1 MRCGAQATVGAGQE
15 RGKMSDAKRRVLGI
29 GIVGIGGAAVNML
42 PALARNPEFA
52 IAAAADIDADVLGRF
67 AQDYPAA
74 ATFRSVAELCAA
86 PAVDLVY
93 IGTPTRLHAEHA
105 GIALAARKHVLIEKP
120 MAVTLAE
127 ADAMIAAAER
137 NGVLLGVNVK
147 HSFEPRVLK
156 LRALAQSGEF
166 GRLRMIHSW
175 RYVDWLYRPRT
186 RDELTP
192 GWGAGILWRQGP
204 HHFDFLRTIG
214 GGLLRSVR
222 GNCQILDAARRVTG
236 AYTAYLEFADGLVC
250 TAMCS
255 GYDHFNSRDLVR
267 GFSSEKPLAPPAQHA
282 RARRAL
288 EAHAGDPSWEEKQ
301 AADERYGGGGP
312 VPDNGHTVSSSWLLS
327 GPLVASFERGDVRFS
342 PTGLVVDGDR
352 EQWEIPLKDQGD
364 GRDGRLKSFHRAIVE
379 GAALSADGRWG
390 KATQEVLVALERSAE
405 THAEIALIHQ
415 TPYTG

>member
-1 MRCGAQATVGAGQE
+1 
-15 RGKMSDAKRRVLGI
+15 MSDAKQRRVLGI

-42 PALARNPEFA
+42 PAFARNPDFT

-67 AQDYPAA
+67 ARDYPNA
-74 ATFRSVAELCAA
+74 ATFRSVAELCAC

-93 IGTPTRLHAEHA
+93 IGTPTRLHAQHA

-127 ADAMIAAAER
+127 ADAMIAAAEGY
-137 NGVLLGVNVK
+137 GVLLGVNVK
-147 HSFEPRVLK
+147 HSFEPRVLE
-156 LRALAQSGEF
+156 LRILAQSGEF
-166 GRLRMIHSW
+166 GRLRMVHSW

-222 GNCQILDAARRVTG
+222 GNCQILDTARRVAG

-250 TAMCS
+250 TAVCS
-255 GYDHFNSRDLVR
+255 GYDHFNSRDYVR
-267 GFSSEKPLAPPAQHA
+267 GFRGETPLAPAGQHA
-282 RARRAL
+282 RARRTL
-288 EAHAGDPSWEEKQ
+288 ETHAADPTWEDQ
-301 AADERYGGGGP
+301 AAEGERYGGAS
-312 VPDNGHTVSSSWLLS
+312 DDRTAANANALSSGWLLS
-327 GPLVASFERGDVRFS
+327 GPLVASFERADVRFS
-342 PTGLVVDGDR
+342 AAGLVVDGDR
-352 EQWEIPLKDQGD
+352 EQWEIPLADQGD
-364 GRDGRLKSFHRAIVE
+364 GRDGRLKTFHRAIVE
-379 GAALSADGRWG
+379 GATLLADGRWG

-405 THAEIALIHQ
+405 THEEIQLIHQ
-415 TPYTG
+415 TPFIGG

>member
-1 MRCGAQATVGAGQE
+1 
-15 RGKMSDAKRRVLGI
+15 MSDAQQRRILGI

-42 PALARNPEFA
+42 PAFARNPDFA

-67 AQDYPAA
+67 SRDYPAA
-74 ATFRSVAELCAA
+74 ATFRSVAELCAS

-93 IGTPTRLHAEHA
+93 IATPTRLHAEHT
-105 GIALAARKHVLIEKP
+105 GIALAAKKHVLIEKP

-127 ADAMIAAAER
+127 ADAMIVAAQR
-137 NGVLLGVNVK
+137 NHVLLGVNVK

-156 LRALAQSGEF
+156 LRALAQSGEL

-222 GNCQILDAARRVTG
+222 GNCQILDPARRVTG
-236 AYTAYLEFADGLVC
+236 AYTAYLEFVDGLAC
-250 TAMCS
+250 TAVCS
-255 GYDHFNSRDLVR
+255 GYDHFNSRDYVR
-267 GFSSEKPLAPPAQHA
+267 GFRGELPLAPGGQHA
-282 RARRAL
+282 RARRNL
-288 EAHAGDPSWEEKQ
+288 EAHAADPDWEEKR
-301 AADERYGGGGP
+301 ATDERYGGSGP

-327 GPLVASFERGDVRFS
+327 GPLVASFEHADVRFS
-342 PTGLVVDGDR
+342 PAGLVVDGDR
-352 EQWEIPLKDQGD
+352 EQWEIPLRDQGD
-364 GRDGRLKSFHRAIVE
+364 GRDGRLKSFHRAITG
-379 GAALSADGRWG
+379 GAALPADGRWG

-405 THAEIALIHQ
+405 TQAEIPLIHQ
-415 TPYTG
+415 TPYID

>member
-1 MRCGAQATVGAGQE
+1 
-15 RGKMSDAKRRVLGI
+15 MSDAQQQRVLGI

-42 PALARNPEFA
+42 PAFARNPDFS

-67 AQDYPAA
+67 ARDYPTA
-74 ATFRSVAELCAA
+74 ATFRSVAELCAS

-93 IGTPTRLHAEHA
+93 IATPTRLHAEHT
-105 GIALAARKHVLIEKP
+105 GIALAAKKHVLIEKP

-127 ADAMIAAAER
+127 ADAMVLAAQR
-137 NGVLLGVNVK
+137 NGALLGVNVK

-156 LRALAQSGEF
+156 LRALAQSGEL

-222 GNCQILDAARRVTG
+222 GNCQILDPARRVTG
-236 AYTAYLEFADGLVC
+236 AYTAYLEFDDGLVC
-250 TAMCS
+250 TAVCS
-255 GYDHFNSRDLVR
+255 GYDHFNSRDYVR
-267 GFSSEKPLAPPAQHA
+267 GFRGELPLSPAGQHA
-282 RARRAL
+282 RARRNL
-288 EAHAGDPSWEEKQ
+288 EAHAADPNWEEGQ
-301 AADERYGGGGP
+301 ATDERYGGSGP
-312 VPDNGHTVSSSWLLS
+312 VPDNGSVVSSSWLLS
-327 GPLVASFERGDVRFS
+327 GPLVASFERSDVRFS
-342 PTGLVVDGDR
+342 SGGLVVDGDR
-352 EQWEIPLKDQGD
+352 EQHEIPLKDQGD
-364 GRDGRLKSFHRAIVE
+364 GRDGRLKSFHRAITE
-379 GAALSADGRWG
+379 GAALPADGRWG

-405 THAEIALIHQ
+405 TQAEIPLIHQ
-415 TPYTG
+415 TPYIG